1 MSKEISKYEKEINDY
16 FEQIKQLCLKG
27 FTDFV
32 VLGIDVT
39 GESVQ
44 IFNVGDPK
52 GSVSN
57 RDRIIKVV
65 GELEDMKFNLQL
77 SAYTDN
83 ECDNENDVN
92 NESW

>member
-1 MSKEISKYEKEINDY
+1 MSREISKYEKEMNEY

-27 FTDFV
+27 FADFV

-52 GSVSN
+52 GSASN

-77 SAYTDN
+77 NAYSDDDCNDEN
-83 ECDNENDVN
+83 ETG
-92 NESW
+92 ESW

>member
-1 MSKEISKYEKEINDY
+1 MSKEISKYEKEMNDY

-27 FTDFV
+27 FVDFV

-44 IFNVGDPK
+44 IYNVGDPK
-52 GSVSN
+52 GSAAN

-77 SAYTDN
+77 NSYSND
-83 ECDNENDVN
+83 ESDIENDMN
-92 NESW
+92 EESW